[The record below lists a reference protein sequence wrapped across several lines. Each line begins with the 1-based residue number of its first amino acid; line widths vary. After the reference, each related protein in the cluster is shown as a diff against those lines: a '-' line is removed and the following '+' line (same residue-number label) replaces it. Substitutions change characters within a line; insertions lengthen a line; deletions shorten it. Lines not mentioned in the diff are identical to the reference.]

1 MNKAMKKTY
10 YLIVEQSPQPG
21 EDLPLLV
28 KNLATKFKL
37 DAYQCRQRLV
47 GKGLSLLA
55 KGPLETLEKIALALT
70 EFRIPHWLISPSQP
84 AFAPQRIRSITRT
97 PGEITFTTQK
107 DVVSFP
113 KGARVLAIFADMSGE
128 LAIKSVKH
136 LLTSHAYRGRDNI
149 EHIQDDKIFQT
160 ILQGSPVLDLY
171 RLDGD
176 DSIIEGVR
184 VFPGKFDPKGL
195 GDKATLSSRQNLK
208 AILDLITSDYAST
221 LTLRTDFGMVNLP
234 GCSLNRDNLED
245 PETLRRNLISLT
257 RYGWLMAD
265 IIQAGKKPE
274 TEPEISDLAA
284 VTTPLMGATGLTPD
298 TPLIQEVEQTLAKEL
313 VDENDKQKPPKTS
326 SSPALPAPPEGP
338 GRLGWNTPAFWFS
351 SSGSLAIGLLI
362 AALEVDSSHTLRHL
376 LGQAF
381 ASGFLP
387 FCAAI
392 LMFWYGFY
400 FLRMK
405 RQIENTPTS
414 RIRSVAMGM
423 VEVKGRALRKYALV
437 SPMTHIACTY
447 YRLTRYR
454 RDKNRNWKVSS
465 VSSSHHVPFFLEDD
479 TGQIEIDPS
488 SCRVNA
494 GTRQEGMPGQ
504 VGLFHVDADGHEKW
518 VEEIIVEGTLLY
530 VLGYAEVKQHSG
542 PTVVERKQQALRE
555 LKQNPHLLKK
565 YDTDGDGHISA
576 DEWDAARSDVE
587 NQLIKKSLSDNQR
600 RKKQEE
606 HIVIGKRKGRP
617 LIISETHS
625 EEHLTARYLSYSLPL
640 FILAGLATGL
650 SIYLLIN
657 YLH

>member
-1 MNKAMKKTY
+1 M
-10 YLIVEQSPQPG
+10 
-21 EDLPLLV
+21 
-28 KNLATKFKL
+28 
-37 DAYQCRQRLV
+37 
-47 GKGLSLLA
+47 SLLA

-107 DVVSFP
+107 DMVSFP

-176 DSIIEGVR
+176 DSIIQGVR

-208 AILDLITSDYAST
+208 AILDLITRDYAST

-284 VTTPLMGATGLTPD
+284 ITTPLMGATGLTPD

-313 VDENDKQKPPKTS
+313 ADENDKQKPPKTS

-338 GRLGWNTPAFWFS
+338 GRLGVEYP
-351 SSGSLAIGLLI
+351 G
-362 AALEVDSSHTLRHL
+362 
-376 LGQAF
+376 
-381 ASGFLP
+381 
-387 FCAAI
+387 I
-392 LMFWYGFY
+392 LVQF
-400 FLRMK
+400 
-405 RQIENTPTS
+405 
-414 RIRSVAMGM
+414 
-423 VEVKGRALRKYALV
+423 
-437 SPMTHIACTY
+437 
-447 YRLTRYR
+447 
-454 RDKNRNWKVSS
+454 
-465 VSSSHHVPFFLEDD
+465 
-479 TGQIEIDPS
+479 
-488 SCRVNA
+488 
-494 GTRQEGMPGQ
+494 
-504 VGLFHVDADGHEKW
+504 
-518 VEEIIVEGTLLY
+518 
-530 VLGYAEVKQHSG
+530 
-542 PTVVERKQQALRE
+542 
-555 LKQNPHLLKK
+555 
-565 YDTDGDGHISA
+565 
-576 DEWDAARSDVE
+576 EW
-587 NQLIKKSLSDNQR
+587 
-600 RKKQEE
+600 
-606 HIVIGKRKGRP
+606 
-617 LIISETHS
+617 
-625 EEHLTARYLSYSLPL
+625 
-640 FILAGLATGL
+640 
-650 SIYLLIN
+650 
-657 YLH
+657 